1 MSLRVFTLL
10 LKHQRLDEALRQEQG
25 RRLPDVFRIQQLKR
39 MKLAVKD
46 RLHRLS
52 AGRRQKAR
60 A

>member
-10 LKHQRLDEALRQEQG
+10 LKHQRLDEALRHEQG